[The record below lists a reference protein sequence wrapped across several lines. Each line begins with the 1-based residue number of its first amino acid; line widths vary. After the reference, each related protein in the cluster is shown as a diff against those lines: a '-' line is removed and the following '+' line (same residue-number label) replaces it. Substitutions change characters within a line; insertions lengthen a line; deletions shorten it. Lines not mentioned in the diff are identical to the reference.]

1 MIVNLITGQ
10 MTTCSSTSRSL
21 ETQDCQDSI
30 FPAFYQV
37 FERFSDHSQIVSHGM
52 RHHRHRPTILSDC
65 LIVISIKGSFS
76 NFVGVND
83 RMQLVPGTAALWL
96 RRTFYGIGE

>member
-1 MIVNLITGQ
+1 MAHLNEVDRLI
-10 MTTCSSTSRSL
+10 SDL
-21 ETQDCQDSI
+21 LK
-30 FPAFYQV
+30 PAF
-37 FERFSDHSQIVSHGM
+37 GM

>member
-1 MIVNLITGQ
+1 MYENEAQSEPPL
-10 MTTCSSTSRSL
+10 
-21 ETQDCQDSI
+21 
-30 FPAFYQV
+30 
-37 FERFSDHSQIVSHGM
+37 QILLM